1 LPPAERTGT
10 TGPGSESFDHAVD
23 VLVVGSGNGGLTGAL
38 AAQAAGA
45 GDVLVIEKQDV
56 IGGTSAVS
64 GGGVWIPN
72 NRYAR
77 AAGVEDSL
85 EDARTYLQA
94 TISEREYQPELIDAY
109 LEQGPAMVDFLHE
122 NTRVRYESLPSY
134 PDYFNEAPGMRPGHR
149 SMEPAPI
156 SMRELGDVGLLLH
169 EPNPQ
174 TLLFGRLAFT
184 QEELQLFVTQTK
196 GWMRTFAKQAALY
209 ALDIVGRF
217 RVKRSRRLTLG
228 AAGVA
233 RLLLS
238 LQDAGIPLWRST
250 QLRELVTEGGRVVGA
265 TVEREGKALRV
276 RTRRGVLLACGG
288 FEHNQ
293 AMREKYLPDPTD
305 AEWSSGTR
313 GNQGD
318 GIAAASRVGAA
329 LRFMDLAW
337 WCTTLSVPGEC
348 APRLSI
354 FEKSM
359 PGNYTVNRAGRRVA
373 NESQNYQ
380 TFMRLL
386 HEKHAAGEDCCPLY
400 MVFDAD
406 HRRKY
411 PVGPLMPGKFLP
423 DFLVAP
429 GWFRN
434 GFIARAN
441 SLEALAE
448 RCGIDGAQL
457 AETAK
462 QVSDYARAGKDPE
475 FGRGDSLYDR
485 LYGDPETKPNPCL
498 GPLERPPF
506 YAIRIDPG
514 DFGTCGGLVVDARA
528 RVLDANDTPIPGLY
542 ATGNCAA
549 GILTTYPGPG
559 ATLGP
564 AMVFGYLAG
573 RDLAVHE
580 NA

>member
-1 LPPAERTGT
+1 
-10 TGPGSESFDHAVD
+10 
-23 VLVVGSGNGGLTGAL
+23 
-38 AAQAAGA
+38 
-45 GDVLVIEKQDV
+45 
-56 IGGTSAVS
+56 
-64 GGGVWIPN
+64 
-72 NRYAR
+72 
-77 AAGVEDSL
+77 
-85 EDARTYLQA
+85 
-94 TISEREYQPELIDAY
+94 
-109 LEQGPAMVDFLHE
+109 
-122 NTRVRYESLPSY
+122 
-134 PDYFNEAPGMRPGHR
+134 
-149 SMEPAPI
+149 
-156 SMRELGDVGLLLH
+156 
-169 EPNPQ
+169 
-174 TLLFGRLAFT
+174 
-184 QEELQLFVTQTK
+184 
-196 GWMRTFAKQAALY
+196 
-209 ALDIVGRF
+209 
-217 RVKRSRRLTLG
+217 
-228 AAGVA
+228 
-233 RLLLS
+233 
-238 LQDAGIPLWRST
+238 
-250 QLRELVTEGGRVVGA
+250 
-265 TVEREGKALRV
+265 
-276 RTRRGVLLACGG
+276 
-288 FEHNQ
+288 
-293 AMREKYLPDPTD
+293 
-305 AEWSSGTR
+305 
-313 GNQGD
+313 
-318 GIAAASRVGAA
+318 
-329 LRFMDLAW
+329 MDMAW
-337 WCTTLSVPGEC
+337 WCTTLNVPGES

-429 GWFRN
+429 SWFRG

-441 SLEALAE
+441 SLEELAE
-448 RCGIDGAQL
+448 KCGIDGGQL
-457 AETAK
+457 AETAR
-462 QVSDYARAGKDPE
+462 QASEYAREGKDPE

-485 LYGDPETKPNPCL
+485 LYGDPEMKPNPCL

-514 DFGTCGGLVVDARA
+514 DFGTCGGLVIDSRA
-528 RVLDANDTPIPGLY
+528 RVLDASDTPIPGLY

-573 RDLAVHE
+573 RDLAVNG

>member
-1 LPPAERTGT
+1 MADVSPNA
-10 TGPGSESFDHAVD
+10 FDHEVD

-38 AAQAAGA
+38 AAQAEGA

-56 IGGTSAVS
+56 IGGTSAAS

-77 AAGVEDSL
+77 AAGVQDSI
-85 EDARTYLQA
+85 EDARIYLKA
-94 TISEREYQPELIDAY
+94 TIADDEYQAELIDAY
-109 LEQGPAMVDFLHE
+109 LEEGPAMVDFLHE

-149 SMEPAPI
+149 SMEPVPI
-156 SMRELGDVGLLLH
+156 AMRELGDAALLLH
-169 EPNPQ
+169 EANPQ

-209 ALDIVGRF
+209 ALDVVGRL

-233 RLLLS
+233 RLVLS
-238 LQDAGIPLWRST
+238 LRDAGIPLWRCT
-250 QLRELVTEGGRVVGA
+250 RLRELLVEDGRVVGA
-265 TVEREGKALRV
+265 CIEREGRTMRV

-293 AMREKYLPDPTD
+293 SMREQYLPDPTD

-318 GIAAASRVGAA
+318 GIVAASTLGAA
-329 LRFMDLAW
+329 LRFMDMAW
-337 WCTTLSVPGEC
+337 WCTTLSVPGES

-380 TFMRLL
+380 MFMRTL

-406 HRRKY
+406 HRRNY

-423 DFLVAP
+423 DFLVRQS
-429 GWFRN
+429 WFRG
-434 GFIARAN
+434 GFIARAD
-441 SLEALAE
+441 SLEELAVK
-448 RCGIDGAQL
+448 CGIDAGQL
-457 AETAK
+457 VETAR
-462 QVSDYARAGKDPE
+462 QVSRYAAEGKDPD

-485 LYGDPETKPNPCL
+485 FYGDPETKPNPCL

-514 DFGTCGGLVVDARA
+514 DFGTCGGLAVDSRA
-528 RVLDANDTPIPGLY
+528 RVLDGGGAPIRGLY
-542 ATGNCAA
+542 AAGNCAA

-564 AMVFGYLAG
+564 AMVFGYVAG
-573 RDLAVHE
+573 RDLARSE
-580 NA
+580 NE